1 MSDEDIDEPVLR
13 ARKNKPLTK
22 TAGCDN
28 DRDLYVLL
36 TCALLGY
43 YRWQGGL
50 LHCACAVCSGDCA
63 CACRRL
69 LTTGRP
75 AYDRNT
81 TSRLVRSWCQSS
93 SPARRTGFRGQTERC
108 KQSGFLQVLGF
119 QLSPISLLTKSK
131 SKPVIVFIP
140 NGSFW
145 YSKKLG
151 DEPPGA
157 LIWVV

>member
-1 MSDEDIDEPVLR
+1 MHQNICWPSKHRGHQSSLFENLFIVQKHAPRMSDEDIDEPVSR

-22 TAGCDN
+22 TAGCDY

-50 LHCACAVCSGDCA
+50 LHCACAVCFGDCA

-93 SPARRTGFRGQTERC
+93 SPARRTGFRGQTIPGT
-108 KQSGFLQVLGF
+108 KN
-119 QLSPISLLTKSK
+119 ISL
-131 SKPVIVFIP
+131 V
-140 NGSFW
+140 SFRF
-145 YSKKLG
+145 
-151 DEPPGA
+151 
-157 LIWVV
+157 WVSHYLR